1 MNRTEELR
9 QELIADIGQAITQFE
24 DYNRGDLDKME
35 RVCISEVT
43 AKRTVE
49 LLKKLEAPV
58 EAVWRYHNDEHGQW
72 WDCSACGKICRKNP
86 HEKLGC
92 SRCRAKMR
100 MEA

>member
-9 QELIADIGQAITQFE
+9 QELIADIEKAIHTFTE
-24 DYNRGDLDKME
+24 WNLDHTNKMVMVGIKE
-35 RVCISEVT
+35 IT

-58 EAVWRYHNDEHGQW
+58 EAMWRYHNDEHGQW
-72 WDCSACGKICRKNP
+72 WDCSSCGKICRKNP
-86 HEKLGC
+86 HDKLGC

>member
-9 QELIADIGQAITQFE
+9 SQVLDIVDAAVRAYEAAPNESAGNGVRLDYITA
-24 DYNRGDLDKME
+24 R
-35 RVCISEVT
+35 R
-43 AKRTVE
+43 AVE

-86 HEKLGC
+86 HDKLGC
-92 SRCRAKMR
+92 SRCRAHMR